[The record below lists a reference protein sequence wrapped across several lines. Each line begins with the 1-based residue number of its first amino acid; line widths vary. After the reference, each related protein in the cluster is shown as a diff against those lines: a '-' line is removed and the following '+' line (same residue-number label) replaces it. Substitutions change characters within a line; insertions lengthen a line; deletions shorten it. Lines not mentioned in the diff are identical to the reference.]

1 VKRPAAAVAALSL
14 LAGLQV
20 ADQAWAAA
28 PPAPTAVKVGWVD
41 STHTQVRVSWADSGA
56 ANKIRIDLIGNPI
69 ESGVRGQTPAGG
81 PNELILNRNAL
92 WKGYT
97 TRLSVIAV
105 DGTGAESAAASA
117 PLFDMTLPANTEI
130 RTAAPQADGSLR
142 LTWTQNALPAD
153 QTPGDPLDL
162 PVNDRLTPTVQPG
175 SADQRTFPVAAGVT
189 TAVIPPLPRPYGV
202 SVIARNEWGDE
213 QWPQEVT
220 FADMVARA
228 PIPTSAVYGNP
239 ITISG
244 TVGARIC
251 TGCSELVR
259 RGSEIPVYL
268 QARAN
273 ATQPW
278 VSIWN
283 AWADSTTGAFRL
295 YAASS
300 GTRQF
305 RVYVPGWSPTAP
317 PSLPSIVTLAT
328 ATPTTTVLTRYAVRT
343 AKFADNTA
351 TVGQKV
357 TAMVGVSPASG
368 VRTTLQRWNGSA
380 WVGVKYVTL
389 SKGNGSYT
397 FTATT
402 RGTTAYR
409 FLVPSTTYGGLPIS
423 WIATPTLSLS
433 VR

>member
-41 STHTQVRVSWADSGA
+41 WTHTQVRLSWNDTGA
-56 ANKIRIDLIGNPI
+56 ANKIRLEAVPYLGPP
-69 ESGVRGQTPAGG
+69 ESRWQTPADG
-81 PNELILNRNAL
+81 PNELILS
-92 WKGYT
+92 
-97 TRLSVIAV
+97 TRSLQHDSKVRFVVVSVDAA
-105 DGTGAESAAASA
+105 GPESASGNS
-117 PLFDMTLPANTEI
+117 PWFDTTTPAHTDI
-130 RTAAPQADGSLR
+130 RTAVPQADGSLR
-142 LTWTQNALPAD
+142 LTWTRNALPSD

-162 PVNDRLTPTVQPG
+162 PVNDRLTLTVRWD
-175 SADQRTFPVAAGVT
+175 SADRRTFPVAAGVT
-189 TAVIPPLPRPYGV
+189 TAVIPPLPRPYRV
-202 SVIARNEWGDE
+202 SVIARNEWGNE
-213 QWPQEVT
+213 QWPQDVA
-220 FADMVARA
+220 FGDMVVRA

-244 TVGARIC
+244 TVGARVC
-251 TGCSELVR
+251 TGCSWLASG
-259 RGSEIPVYL
+259 GSEIPVYL

-273 ATQPW
+273 ATKPW

-305 RVYVPGWSPTAP
+305 RVYVPGWSSSVP
-317 PSLPSIVTLAT
+317 PSIVTLAT

-368 VRTTLQRWNGSA
+368 VRTTLQRWNGRA

-397 FTATT
+397 FTAIT